1 MRRQTFVVSV
11 AIVSSFM
18 VAVFMAAPGAAG
30 LGPSAAG
37 VPQAPTSASTSAA
50 PVPHTPAEYRA
61 VVGKY
66 CVSCHNT
73 RLKTG
78 GLELDNIDFTR
89 PADHKEALERAIR
102 KLKTGAMPP
111 QGMPRPD
118 RGTQDALV
126 TWMSTELDRAAVA
139 TPNPGRA
146 ILRRLNRT
154 EYANAIRDLLDL
166 DIDVASL
173 LPVDNSSYGFDNI
186 ADVLGVSP
194 VLLERYLTAA
204 RRISAVAVG
213 DTAVIPLTTETFR
226 ARPDLSQDVRLEG
239 FPLGTRGGLSIK
251 YTFPLDA
258 QYTFKVF
265 PMLTTVSNIRGLQ
278 DAHEIIVLVDGSEVA
293 RKSIGGPEDYQKS
306 MTNAT
311 MTLNEV
317 LTRLT
322 FRVPVKAGPHTV
334 TVTFVEQGKILESA
348 TLQPYKKIVWDT
360 VSYLGIPHIER
371 LTVTGPYDATG
382 PGDTPSRRRI
392 FSCHPTARAEEA
404 ACAAKILSTLA
415 RRAYRRTITPADVD
429 SSIEFFKVGRA
440 KGSFDSGIELGLRRI
455 LASPNFV
462 FRAERDPS
470 SLQPGAVHPVSDVEL
485 ASRLSFFLWS
495 SLPDE
500 TLLRLAEQGRL
511 REPDVLAAQIRRM
524 IADSR
529 ASALVDNFAGQWLY
543 LRNISAFAPD
553 PYTFPDFD
561 HGLRVAMRREMEL
574 FFDYIVRADRS
585 VIELMTADYTFVN
598 ERLARHYG
606 IQNVFGSEFRRV
618 TLTQDERRGLLG
630 KGAILA
636 VTSRP
641 NRTSPVLRGKWV
653 LENIVGTPPP
663 PPPPE
668 VPALEENTMGQ
679 KPKTMRGRL
688 EAHRVNQPCAG
699 CHRLMDPIGFAMDKF
714 DAVGAWHD
722 RDAGAPIDSSGV
734 LSNGARIDGPSGLRE
749 ALVADPTIFV
759 TTMTEKM
766 MTYAL
771 GRGLT
776 ASDMPAVRKIV
787 NESASKGYRFSAL
800 TSGIVAS
807 VPFQM
812 RLKGEDQLSTANAT
826 P

>member
-1 MRRQTFVVSV
+1 MSMGGAKV
-11 AIVSSFM
+11 AF
-18 VAVFMAAPGAAG
+18 AGWFAAAAFMAA
-30 LGPSAAG
+30 PSAAG
-37 VPQAPTSASTSAA
+37 VGPE
-50 PVPHTPAEYRA
+50 AEYRA
-61 VVGKY
+61 TVEKY
-66 CVSCHNT
+66 CVTCHNA

-78 GLELDNIDFTR
+78 GLELDGIDFTKV
-89 PADHKEALERAIR
+89 PNYAEALEKVVR

-118 RGTQDALV
+118 RATHDALV
-126 TWMSTELDRAAVA
+126 TFISTELDRAAVA
-139 TPNPGRA
+139 APNPGRA
-146 ILRRLNRT
+146 LLRRLNRT

-166 DIDVASL
+166 EIDVAAL

-186 ADVLGVSP
+186 ADVLGISP

-213 DTAVIPLTTETFR
+213 DASVIPVTTDTFR

-239 FPLGTRGGLSIK
+239 FPLGTRGGLSVTH
-251 YTFPLDA
+251 TFPLDA
-258 QYTFKVF
+258 EYTFRVF

-278 DAHEIIVLVDGSEVA
+278 DASEIIVLVDGSEVA
-293 RKSIGGPEDYQKS
+293 RQSLGGPDDYAKS
-306 MTNAT
+306 MANAT

-317 LTRLT
+317 LARLT
-322 FRVPVKAGPHTV
+322 FRVPIV

-360 VSYLGIPHIER
+360 VSYLGISHIER

-392 FSCHPTARAEEA
+392 FSCHPVARTEEV
-404 ACAAKILSTLA
+404 ACATRILSTLA
-415 RRAYRRTITPADVD
+415 RRAYRRPITPADVD
-429 SSIEFFKVGRA
+429 ASLDFFKIGRA

-462 FRAERDPS
+462 FRAERDPA
-470 SLQPGAVHPVSDVEL
+470 SLSVGAVHPVSDVEL

-495 SLPDE
+495 SIPDE
-500 TLLRLAEQGRL
+500 TLLRLAEQSKL
-511 REPDVLAAQIRRM
+511 RDPEVLAAQIRRM
-524 IADSR
+524 IADPR

-543 LRNISAFAPD
+543 LRNVSAIAPD

-561 HGLRVAMRREMEL
+561 HGVRVAMRREMEL
-574 FFDYIVRADRS
+574 FFDLIVRNDRS
-585 VIELMTADYTFVN
+585 VMELMTADYTFLN

-606 IQNVFGSEFRRV
+606 IPGVFGSEFRRV
-618 TLTQDERRGLLG
+618 ALTQDERRGLLG

-668 VPALEENTMGQ
+668 VPALEENAVGQ

-688 EAHRVNQPCAG
+688 ETHRVNQPCAG

-714 DAVGAWHD
+714 DAVGAWRD
-722 RDAGAPIDSSGV
+722 ADAGAPIDASGV
-734 LSNGARIDGPSGLRE
+734 LVNGARIDGPAGLRD

-766 MTYAL
+766 LTYAL

-776 ASDMPAVRKIV
+776 AQDMPAVRKIV
-787 NESASKGYRFSAL
+787 SDAGRHGYRFSAL
-800 TSGIVAS
+800 VSGIVAS
-807 VPFQM
+807 VPFQL
-812 RLKGEDQLSTANAT
+812 RLKGPDQ
-826 P
+826 